1 MGTNEQNEKRSGSE
15 ENESEDKQ
23 NLKKKTGRKAK
34 WSETMVDDMVD
45 IIVNNER
52 FTRMRIFTNTPNQR
66 NGVIYESVLQELK
79 GRCLPREENVPFN
92 IGQMRTKLKKLV
104 SECKKVAMT
113 MKTATGVKRFIDE
126 KGYGSWFNKLYILV
140 KT

>member
-66 NGVIYESVLQELK
+66 NGVIYESV
-79 GRCLPREENVPFN
+79 
-92 IGQMRTKLKKLV
+92 
-104 SECKKVAMT
+104 
-113 MKTATGVKRFIDE
+113 
-126 KGYGSWFNKLYILV
+126 
-140 KT
+140 

>member
-23 NLKKKTGRKAK
+23 NLKKKKTGRKAK

-52 FTRMRIFTNTPNQR
+52 FIRMLIFTNTPNQR
-66 NGVIYESVLQELK
+66 NGSY
-79 GRCLPREENVPFN
+79 
-92 IGQMRTKLKKLV
+92 MRV
-104 SECKKVAMT
+104 FCK
-113 MKTATGVKRFIDE
+113 
-126 KGYGSWFNKLYILV
+126 N
-140 KT
+140 

>member
-45 IIVNNER
+45 IIVNNE
-52 FTRMRIFTNTPNQR
+52 
-66 NGVIYESVLQELK
+66 
-79 GRCLPREENVPFN
+79 
-92 IGQMRTKLKKLV
+92 
-104 SECKKVAMT
+104 
-113 MKTATGVKRFIDE
+113 
-126 KGYGSWFNKLYILV
+126 
-140 KT
+140 